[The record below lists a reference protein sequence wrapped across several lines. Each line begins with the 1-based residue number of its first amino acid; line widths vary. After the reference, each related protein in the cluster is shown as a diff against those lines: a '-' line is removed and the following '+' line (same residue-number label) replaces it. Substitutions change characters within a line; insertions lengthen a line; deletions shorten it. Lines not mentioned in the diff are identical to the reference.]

1 MPLKVSCPCIADL
14 LSIPVLQVAR
24 DVGNKLNT
32 LSLAVLYCLGWFPV
46 AAFAIYMKYYE
57 IAIRYSQL
65 LFVNSNI
72 GDHPAISD
80 HLFLYKND
88 ILFNLL
94 VIPLCIIAVVYF
106 FYPKR
111 NILLFFIVSMS
122 LLVLVLLYA
131 NLHSWGT
138 IGRFLTWVAAVD
150 AITFGWQNPSFID
163 MYIDFDS
170 RVKFFMLVMS
180 VLVLFLGIKYFARC
194 KMIINMASFAV
205 GLVFVVALVAVFIG
219 QASAMKETPVS
230 RSFISLSLTALFE
243 TSWDDEYFSRDV
255 SKEALVEKFR
265 ALTQTRSH
273 SDYSEYFGRAKDN
286 DVIVFVLETGT
297 ASFMDLRDD
306 LDSFPTLDKLSEN
319 SLISINHYTTFPA
332 TSESLF
338 SFFHS
343 IYPPRNYYST
353 CVVSDKVKFEHSF
366 PGFVSFLNETG
377 YETSLYLPYND
388 VVPLDHALHQNAGFE
403 NIYFAQAEKNEGKG
417 MDRQALE
424 AMKSDIAGWMDSDQR
439 YVAVFLPQIGHAPWP
454 DRPESRSIREH
465 GKQVAKTQEEWLG
478 ELVELVDSAGR
489 LDKTTIVIT
498 GDHGI
503 RTKRED
509 PQLNAGFIDEYSFH
523 VPLLIFSKS
532 AFSRPTYIKTFTSHL
547 DVSPSLLDLH
557 GVNRDKSLEQGLGLW
572 DSGLKDRTM
581 FFLGNWYFGADG
593 FHENGE
599 FKMYSEVLAVSFE
612 NDRFQFDAS
621 NLIEGEGETI
631 EVRDKTRQ
639 LYALQQGWLQQYFC
653 D

>member
-1 MPLKVSCPCIADL
+1 MITPARSDRCTIYMD
-14 LSIPVLQVAR
+14 R

-72 GDHPAISD
+72 GDHPTISD

-88 ILFNLL
+88 ILFNFF
-94 VIPLCIIAVVYF
+94 VIPLCIIAVVCF
-106 FYPKR
+106 FYSKR
-111 NILLFFIVSMS
+111 NILLFFIATLS
-122 LLVLVLLYA
+122 LFILVLLYA

-150 AITFGWQNPSFID
+150 AIAFGWQNPSFVD

-170 RVKFFMLVMS
+170 RVKFFTLAIS
-180 VLVLFLGIKYFARC
+180 VLVLFLGIKYISRYKILIKAA
-194 KMIINMASFAV
+194 NVAV
-205 GLVFVVALVAVFIG
+205 GLVFVVALIAVFSG
-219 QASAMKETPVS
+219 HASSMKEAPVN
-230 RSFISLSLTALFE
+230 RNFISLSLTALFG
-243 TSWDDEYFSRDV
+243 TSWDDEYFSRDM
-255 SKEALVEKFR
+255 SKEELVEKFR

-273 SDYSEYFGRAKDN
+273 NDHSEYFGRAKDN

-297 ASFMDLRDD
+297 ARFMNLRDD
-306 LDSFPTLDKLSEN
+306 LDSFPTLGKLSEN
-319 SLISINHYTTFPA
+319 SLISMNHYTTFPA

-353 CVVSDKVKFEHSF
+353 CIVSDKVKFEHAF
-366 PGFVSFLNETG
+366 PGFVSSLKENG

-388 VVPLDHALHQNAGFE
+388 VVPLDHALHQNAGFK
-403 NIYFAQAEKNEGKG
+403 NIYFAQAEVNEGRG

-424 AMKSDIAGWMDSDQR
+424 AMKTDISGWLASDQR

-454 DRPESRSIREH
+454 DRPESRSIRGH
-465 GKQVAKTQEEWLG
+465 GKQVAKTQVEWLG
-478 ELVELVDSAGR
+478 ELVELVDRAGR

-498 GDHGI
+498 GDHGV

-532 AFSRPTYIKTFTSHL
+532 AFSRPTYINTLTSHL

-557 GVNRDKSLEQGLGLW
+557 GVNRNKSLEQGLGLW
-572 DSGLKDRTM
+572 DPGNKDRVM

-599 FKMYSEVLAVSFE
+599 FKMYSEVLAVSFA
-612 NDRFQFDAS
+612 NNRLQFDAS
-621 NLIEGEGETI
+621 NLIEDEGETI

-639 LYALQQGWLQQYFC
+639 LYALQQGWLKQYFC